1 MNLSEALDQISE
13 IRAHMARTEV
23 FRGYRSLTV
32 GFSGVLAIAA
42 AGGQAVWI
50 SRPAER
56 LGSYLALWLSVA
68 AVAATVAGV
77 EMWLRSRA
85 TQSAVARRLS
95 GLAVE
100 QFLPCLV
107 AGAALT
113 AVIYQRAA
121 EVAWL
126 LPGLWCLLFSLGVF
140 ASYRLLPRL
149 VFLVGIY
156 YLACGVIVLSMAQG
170 DAALSPWSMGVSFGG
185 GQLLAAAILY
195 FTLER
200 DGALKFGSGARRP

>member
-1 MNLSEALDQISE
+1 
-13 IRAHMARTEV
+13 MAPH
-23 FRGYRSLTV
+23 
-32 GFSGVLAIAA
+32 A
-42 AGGQAVWI
+42 
-50 SRPAER
+50 
-56 LGSYLALWLSVA
+56 
-68 AVAATVAGV
+68 
-77 EMWLRSRA
+77 A
-85 TQSAVARRLS
+85 TQSAVARRLT

-100 QFLPCLV
+100 QFLPCVV

-140 ASYRLLPRL
+140 ASYRLLPRP
-149 VFLVGIY
+149 VFFVGVY
-156 YLACGVIVLSMAQG
+156 YLVCGVVALMMGQG

-185 GQLLAAAILY
+185 GQLLTAAILY

-200 DGALKFGSGARRP
+200 DR